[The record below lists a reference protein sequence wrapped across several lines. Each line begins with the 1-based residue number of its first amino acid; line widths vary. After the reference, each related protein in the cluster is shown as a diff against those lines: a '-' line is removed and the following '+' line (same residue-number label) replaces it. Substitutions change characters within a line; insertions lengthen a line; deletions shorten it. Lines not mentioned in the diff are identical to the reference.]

1 MRAIAVKKSEW
12 YALQGRGRAVAA
24 GFTLTELMAVL
35 ALLGIL
41 TALVVPRV
49 VGHHDAAKCV
59 ACEAN
64 QAEIEL
70 QAKLWRRHHGA
81 YPSANLSDI
90 ATDVGYFPAG
100 LPVCPVDGSAYTITT
115 TDGRVIGHT
124 H

>member
-1 MRAIAVKKSEW
+1 MYVRTRV
-12 YALQGRGRAVAA
+12 

-41 TALVVPRV
+41 AALVVPRV
-49 VGHHDAAKCV
+49 VGHVDNAKTT
-59 ACEAN
+59 ACETN

-70 QAKLWRRHHGA
+70 QAKLWRRNNGA
-81 YPSANLSDI
+81 YPSANLNDI
-90 ATDVGYFPAG
+90 AADTNYFPEG
-100 LPVCPVDGSAYTITT
+100 LPVCPVDGSAYTINT